1 MHSSNKILM
10 AIGSSV
16 NGGAQNVFHIVL
28 KKLIDE
34 NQDVIVILPDGP
46 FVDVLAL
53 LKIKLYIINFNSIR
67 DIFRIYKIIKNE
79 QCDIIN
85 THLTKCNIMVSIVN
99 LLFRK
104 PTCSTLHNDII
115 HAGLNS
121 AQRFIYPYFYKIL
134 ATLNDGFIVVS
145 EYSKQDL
152 INVAGV
158 NDSKIQVI
166 HNGIDLHSFTNID
179 HVPKQVNK
187 YIFAC
192 VGHLTIEKGH
202 VYLINAIASLKDH
215 EFECWIIGDGGLR
228 GVLEQQVID
237 NSDEKKIIFLGHR
250 HDVNVLLQQVDS
262 VILPSI
268 NENLPISILE
278 ALALKKSV
286 IASDIGGIAELIVH
300 KKSGILVP
308 PKDSEKLAKAMLQFY
323 NDREYGV
330 SLGEEGYIH
339 VLNNFSSEMMFQK
352 TWSYYNNLIKGK

>member
-1 MHSSNKILM
+1 MG
-10 AIGSSV
+10 IGASI
-16 NGGAQNVFHIVL
+16 NGGAQHVFHIII
-28 KKLIDE
+28 KKLISQ
-34 NQDVIVILPDGP
+34 NQEVIVILPDGP
-46 FVDVLAL
+46 FVDKLAL
-53 LKIKLYIINFNSIR
+53 LKIKLYIINFNSIN

-99 LLFRK
+99 LLLRK
-104 PTCSTLHNDII
+104 PICSTLHNDII
-115 HAGLNS
+115 HAGLNP
-121 AQRFIYPYFYKIL
+121 AQRLIYPYFYKFL
-134 ATLNDGFIVVS
+134 ATINDGLIVVS

-166 HNGIDLHSFTNID
+166 HNGIDLRSLTNIA
-179 HVPKQVNK
+179 HVLKQANK

-215 EFECWIIGDGGLR
+215 DFECWIIGDGGLR
-228 GVLEQQVID
+228 GALEQQVID

-278 ALALKKSV
+278 ALALKKPV

-300 KKSGILVP
+300 EESGILVP
-308 PKDSEKLAKAMLQFY
+308 PKDSEKLAKAMLQLY
-323 NDREYGV
+323 NDSQFGV
-330 SLGEEGYIH
+330 SMGEKGYIN
-339 VLNNFSSEMMFQK
+339 VQEKFSSDMMFQN
-352 TWSYYNNLIKGK
+352 TWTYFNALIMK

>member
-1 MHSSNKILM
+1 MHHSNKILL
-10 AIGSSV
+10 AIGASI
-16 NGGAQNVFHIVL
+16 NGGAQNVFHTII
-28 KKLIDE
+28 KKLISQ
-34 NQDVIVILPDGP
+34 NQEVIVILPDGP
-46 FVDVLAL
+46 FVEVLSL
-53 LKIKLYIINFNSIR
+53 LKIKLYIIQFNSIR

-104 PTCSTLHNDII
+104 PICSTLHNDII

-121 AQRFIYPYFYKIL
+121 AQRIIYPYFYKFM
-134 ATLNDGFIVVS
+134 ATINDGFIVVS

-166 HNGIDLHSFTNID
+166 HNGIDLRSFTNIA
-179 HVPKQVNK
+179 HVLKQANK

-250 HDVNVLLQQVDS
+250 HDINVLLQQVDS

-278 ALALKKSV
+278 ALAFKKPV
-286 IASDIGGIAELIVH
+286 IASDIGGIPELIVH
-300 KKSGILVP
+300 EQSGILVP
-308 PKDSEKLAKAMLQFY
+308 PKDSEKLAKAMLQLY
-323 NDREYGV
+323 NDSQFGV
-330 SLGEEGYIH
+330 SMGEEGYKN
-339 VLNNFSSEMMFQK
+339 VQEKFSSDMMFQN
-352 TWSYYNNLIKGK
+352 TWTYYNTLRMK